1 VKKYSF
7 KNGLP
12 FHGFVP
18 VLPMLTNAKFCG
30 FFFSIWGIFHRHGIG
45 YSIPGNWGKNAYGR
59 LKKPF
64 TMVSSFS
71 IPYCAKITTFFELRQ
86 GLFTIPGFSQPHWSN
101 KSVLQLRVAI
111 ARY

>member
-30 FFFSIWGIFHRHGIG
+30 FFFSILGHISPTRDRLFDT
-45 YSIPGNWGKNAYGR
+45 GKMGQKR
-59 LKKPF
+59 LRQTKKPF

-86 GLFTIPGFSQPHWSN
+86 GLFTISGFSQLH
-101 KSVLQLRVAI
+101 
-111 ARY
+111 